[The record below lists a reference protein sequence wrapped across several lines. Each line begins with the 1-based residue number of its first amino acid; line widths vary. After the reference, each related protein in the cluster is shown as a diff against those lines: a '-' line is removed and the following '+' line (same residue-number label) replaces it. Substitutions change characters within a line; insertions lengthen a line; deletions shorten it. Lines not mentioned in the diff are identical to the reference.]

1 MARPAAA
8 AAEGVST
15 LATNDE
21 VVHIGDMI
29 RLYSEEAGGII
40 FSEASVKA
48 RVTLRPGKLGDLNLP
63 NNLGAAFQVMPV
75 LKYKAAKRLAKLQR
89 QAESADNEEETE
101 RLLKDAREHA
111 RAERE
116 DDANELKRQMGKAIT
131 YGQVVQLRH
140 VLTQYMLAAS
150 STDAAEL
157 DVMNLDVS
165 LSPETSR
172 RPFSA

>member
-1 MARPAAA
+1 
-8 AAEGVST
+8 V
-15 LATNDE
+15 
-21 VVHIGDMI
+21 
-29 RLYSEEAGGII
+29 
-40 FSEASVKA
+40 
-48 RVTLRPGKLGDLNLP
+48 
-63 NNLGAAFQVMPV
+63 Q
-75 LKYKAAKRLAKLQR
+75 
-89 QAESADNEEETE
+89 ADNEEETE

-172 RPFSA
+172 RTHAPYADRSSPHLSALLMHRVWFWVGMAGL